1 MPARVISFRIDDDVL
16 SELEKRKL
24 RDESVMLTAQRILSE
39 ALGIIKSPDYVS
51 VAELVDTALIPIQ
64 EELKSLGDELRS
76 RLDALETKRTDSLTN
91 DLPNSPPPN
100 LETSQLVQQ
109 LSELLDSKQFPHNNA
124 GRLRKRLAQI
134 ISEIK

>member
-1 MPARVISFRIDDDVL
+1 MAARVISFRIDDDVL

-64 EELKSLGDELRS
+64 DELKTLGDELRS
-76 RLDALETKRTDSLTN
+76 RLDAIEAKQTETLHST
-91 DLPNSPPPN
+91 
-100 LETSQLVQQ
+100 LETSQLTER
-109 LSELLDSKQFPHNNA
+109 LKELLDAKEYPTNNSSKI
-124 GRLRKRLAQI
+124 RKRLAEI
-134 ISEIK
+134 ISELH

>member
-1 MPARVISFRIDDDVL
+1 MVARVISFRVDDDVL
-16 SELEKRKL
+16 SKLEERKL

-64 EELKSLGDELRS
+64 EKLESEIRELRS
-76 RLDALETKRTDSLTN
+76 RLDALETRRTES
-91 DLPNSPPPN
+91 LPNTPPQN
-100 LETSQLVQQ
+100 LETSQLVER
-109 LSELLDSKQFPHNNA
+109 LGELLDTKEYPTNNA
-124 GRLRKRLAQI
+124 GKLRKRLSEI